1 MMNPSN
7 SLGVVFIEETI
18 RAFKFLQE
26 KCAFGPPSIRY
37 SHEGMSSDFTE
48 VRYESEH
55 VFLIV
60 FYTHMEAELSLKL
73 GLLTSEPGLNGH
85 LQQLSLEDA
94 FSLADVDTD
103 LPGYWHPR
111 LESDI
116 KKSIDAVASLVRE
129 HLLDALCNSLIISKW
144 IEAQKAIDE
153 KNREE
158 SFLAQKRKE
167 AQGAWEKKDYQKVVA
182 IYSNFADHL
191 CLLEQKRLDYA
202 KKQI

>member
-1 MMNPSN
+1 MNPSN

-48 VRYESEH
+48 VRYESEQ

-60 FYTHMEAELSLKL
+60 FYAHMEAELSLKI
-73 GLLTSEPGLNGH
+73 GLLTSDGH

-94 FSLADVDTD
+94 LSLADAYTA
-103 LPGYWHPR
+103 LPGNWHPR

-116 KKSIDAVASLVRE
+116 KKSIDVLASLVRE

-144 IEAQKAIDE
+144 IEAQKVIDE

-158 SFLAQKRKE
+158 SFLAQKRKD